1 MHLRLPLRAYSAAP
15 PVTAGEPSA
24 LPTRR
29 WVREQFKR
37 TDDGAGGR
45 LQTLRRALKFWL
57 RCWWHAKALRTSA
70 MAFES
75 DSLASVI
82 GNEPTAPLRPLRS
95 YLRQGLSAT
104 ARARAVQAHFTW
116 LSSTLPH
123 PVIDRL
129 YHDAPLALLEGSTP
143 VKDLGLA
150 LGCAGGRG
158 REGEMA
164 LHLEWKGQPV
174 MTLVFSV
181 LDGAVVASKS
191 EVGQLAGLRPVV
203 GALQGARG
211 TDIALRELA
220 AACQRLRPSALL
232 IVGLQGLCEAWG
244 LKPPL
249 CVATQSHI
257 YTGYRSRRR
266 KVSLD
271 YDAAWRESGATAAGR
286 HYWAL
291 PAAPLLRPDTE
302 VESRK
307 RAQHRRRNALRLDF
321 FLAARDSA
329 AALDAPRSALGA
341 SPHWGAMQRPGEAGS
356 THSRSSPSCDA

>member
-1 MHLRLPLRAYSAAP
+1 MSLQVSLPPSGFAPTSEPTYAP
-15 PVTAGEPSA
+15 P
-24 LPTRR
+24 LPTQR
-29 WVREQFKR
+29 WVREQFSC

-45 LQTLRRALKFWL
+45 LQTLRRSLKFWW
-57 RCWWHAKALRTSA
+57 RCWWHAKALQTSA
-70 MAFES
+70 AAFEN

-95 YLRQGLSAT
+95 YLRQGLSGA

-116 LSSTLPH
+116 LSSALPR
-123 PVIDRL
+123 PLIDRL
-129 YHDAPLALLEGSTP
+129 YREPPLALLGGLSP

-150 LGCAGGRG
+150 LGRSGGRG
-158 REGEMA
+158 REGEMS

-191 EVGQLAGLRPVV
+191 EVDQLMGLRPVV

-211 TDIALRELA
+211 TDVALRELA
-220 AACQRLRPSALL
+220 SSCQRLRPSALL

-266 KVSLD
+266 KVGLD

-291 PAAPLLRPDTE
+291 PAAPQLRPDTE

-307 RAQHRRRNALRLDF
+307 RAQHRRRNALRQDF
-321 FLAARDSA
+321 FLAARDA
-329 AALDAPRSALGA
+329 AAKTI
-341 SPHWGAMQRPGEAGS
+341 QTPG
-356 THSRSSPSCDA
+356 

>member
-1 MHLRLPLRAYSAAP
+1 MDLRFPVRAVSAP
-15 PVTAGEPSA
+15 PSSPVVSAPA
-24 LPTRR
+24 LPTQV
-29 WVREQFKR
+29 WVREQFRR

-45 LQTLRRALKFWL
+45 LQTLRRGLKFWW
-57 RCWWHAKALRTSA
+57 RCWWHAEALQTSTA
-70 MAFES
+70 AFQSES
-75 DSLASVI
+75 LSSVV

-95 YLRQGLSAT
+95 YLRQGLSGV

-116 LSSTLPH
+116 LSSALPR
-123 PVIDRL
+123 PLIDRL
-129 YHDAPLALLEGSTP
+129 YHDAPVELLGGLSP

-150 LGCAGGRG
+150 LGRSGGRG

-181 LDGAVVASKS
+181 LDGTVVASKS
-191 EVGQLAGLRPVV
+191 EVDALAGLRPVV

-211 TDIALRELA
+211 TDMALRELA

-232 IVGLQGLCEAWG
+232 LVGLQGLCEAWG

-307 RAQHRRRNALRLDF
+307 RAQHRRRNALRQDF
-321 FLAARDSA
+321 FLAARDGAARTLQSA
-329 AALDAPRSALGA
+329 K
-341 SPHWGAMQRPGEAGS
+341 
-356 THSRSSPSCDA
+356 

>member
-1 MHLRLPLRAYSAAP
+1 MDLRFPLRAVKA
-15 PVTAGEPSA
+15 TPSA
-24 LPTRR
+24 TAVSTPPLPTQV
-29 WVREQFKR
+29 WVREQFRR

-45 LQTLRRALKFWL
+45 LQTLRRGLKFWW
-57 RCWWHAKALRTSA
+57 RCWWHARALQTSTA
-70 MAFES
+70 AFES
-75 DSLASVI
+75 ESLSSVI

-95 YLRQGLSAT
+95 YLRQGLSGV

-116 LSSTLPH
+116 LSTALPR
-123 PVIDRL
+123 PLIDRL
-129 YHDAPLALLEGSTP
+129 YHEAPLPLLGGLTP

-150 LGCAGGRG
+150 LGRSGGRG

-191 EVGQLAGLRPVV
+191 EVDALAGLRPVV

-232 IVGLQGLCEAWG
+232 LVGLQGLCEAWG

-266 KVSLD
+266 KVGLD

-307 RAQHRRRNALRLDF
+307 RAQHRRRNALRQDF
-321 FLAARDSA
+321 FLAARDGAARTLQSA
-329 AALDAPRSALGA
+329 G
-341 SPHWGAMQRPGEAGS
+341 
-356 THSRSSPSCDA
+356 